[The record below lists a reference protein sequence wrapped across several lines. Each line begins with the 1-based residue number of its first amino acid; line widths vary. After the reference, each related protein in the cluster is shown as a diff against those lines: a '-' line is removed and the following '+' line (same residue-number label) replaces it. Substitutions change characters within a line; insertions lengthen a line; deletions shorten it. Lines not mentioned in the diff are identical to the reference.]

1 MPPIVTLTINP
12 AVDVSTSVRKMLPF
26 TKMRCAEAQR
36 DPGGGGINV
45 ARVLTRL
52 GVDAIAI
59 YPAGGA
65 TGQTLAA
72 LVEHESVRSIVIPAA
87 NSTREDITVFDE
99 TTREQFRLV
108 FPGAL
113 LNEFEWQQCLDAVT
127 RVSSQAGFVIASGSL
142 PPGVP
147 ADFYGRV
154 VKASRG
160 VAKVIVDTT
169 GDALKAALEA
179 GVYLIKP
186 NLREF
191 QDLARISTED
201 EPSLLEAGRSLL
213 DRYRIEIIA
222 LSLGSQGALLL
233 ARDIALRA
241 NGLPIEPVSVSGAGD
256 SFLGAMVSSFAHSN
270 DLEAALRYGVAGGS
284 AALLASRH
292 GVVFKRG
299 HSSSRFQR
307 ESDCYRRPSCLATR
321 NIDRPG
327 NANCCCASGEAHVDF
342 GRANRPAG
350 PGSSPCCS
358 SSRLFCN
365 Y

>member
-1 MPPIVTLTINP
+1 MSPIVTLTINP
-12 AVDVSTSVRKMLPF
+12 AVDISTSVRKMLPF

-52 GVDAIAI
+52 GIDTIAI

-72 LVEHESVRSIVIPAA
+72 LVEHESVRSIVIPTAH
-87 NSTREDITVFDE
+87 NTREDVTIFDE

-113 LNEFEWQQCLDAVT
+113 LSDFEWQQCLDAVT
-127 RVSSQAGFVIASGSL
+127 RISSQAGFVIASGSL

-147 ADFYGRV
+147 DDFYGRV
-154 VKASRG
+154 VKASKKT
-160 VAKVIVDTT
+160 AKVIVDTT
-169 GDALKAALEA
+169 GTALKAALKA

-186 NLREF
+186 NLHEF
-191 QDLARISTED
+191 QDLAGISTKD

-222 LSLGSQGALLL
+222 ISLGSQGALLL
-233 ARDIALRA
+233 TRDIALRA

-256 SFLGAMVSSFAHSN
+256 SFLGAMVSSLAN
-270 DLEAALRYGVAGGS
+270 NGDLEAALRYGVAGGS
-284 AALLASRH
+284 AALL
-292 GVVFKRG
+292 
-299 HSSSRFQR
+299 
-307 ESDCYRRPSCLATR
+307 
-321 NIDRPG
+321 RPG
-327 NANCCCASGEAHVDF
+327 TGLSLREDIHRLASSVKLTAI
-342 GRANRPAG
+342 AG
-350 PGSSPCCS
+350 
-358 SSRLFCN
+358 
-365 Y
+365 YHA